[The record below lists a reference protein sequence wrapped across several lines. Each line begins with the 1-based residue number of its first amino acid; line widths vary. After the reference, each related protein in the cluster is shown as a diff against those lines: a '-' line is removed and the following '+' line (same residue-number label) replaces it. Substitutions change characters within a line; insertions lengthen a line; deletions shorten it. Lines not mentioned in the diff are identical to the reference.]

1 MWITEIRE
9 KETDRVLARVEH
21 GTSYN
26 DALYSNSDYM
36 VRFSDTHSVHL
47 FWEEE

>member
-9 KETDRVLARVEH
+9 KETDHVLARVEH

-26 DALYSNSDYM
+26 DARDLIRAYM
-36 VRFSDTHSVHL
+36 VRFSATHSVHL